1 MDNASDLI
9 EAGKRIVAFTGA
21 GISEESGIPT
31 FRGKGGLWDRYPPSF
46 FANIPG
52 LILSFLLRPKKL
64 KSFIMDVIETFTSA
78 KPNAGHY
85 ALAEMEKKGNL
96 QAVITQNIDRLHE
109 SAGSRNVIKL
119 HGDFFRMRCLRCGKT
134 SDTDESEWQGIL
146 EKLKMSRRGRI
157 GLLRF
162 FRKDIPRCGCG
173 GMRRPDVVFFGE
185 SLPRGAW
192 MDAVLY
198 AQSCDV
204 LLVIGTSGVVY
215 PAAGIITIAQSAGAK
230 IIEINPEE
238 TFLSR
243 AVDCFM
249 KGKAGEVLP
258 DLIKDCYS

>member
-1 MDNASDLI
+1 MNNAPDLTK
-9 EAGKRIVAFTGA
+9 AGKRIVAFTGA

-31 FRGKGGLWDRYPPSF
+31 FRGKGGLWDRYPPAF

-52 LILSFLLRPKKL
+52 LILSFILRPKRL

-78 KPNAGHY
+78 QPNAGHY

-96 QAVITQNIDRLHE
+96 QAIITQNIDRLHE

-119 HGDFFRMRCLRCGKT
+119 HGDFFRMRCMRCGKT
-134 SDTDESEWQGIL
+134 SDVDEPEWQRVL
-146 EKLKMSRRGRI
+146 EALKSSRGGRL

-162 FRKDIPRCGCG
+162 FRKDLPRCECG
-173 GMRRPDVVFFGE
+173 GIRRPDVVFFGE
-185 SLPRGAW
+185 SLPQGAW

-198 AQSCDV
+198 ARSCDV
-204 LLVIGTSGVVY
+204 LLVIGTSGIVY

-238 TFLSR
+238 TFLTR
-243 AVDCFM
+243 VVDCFM

-258 DLIKDCYS
+258 VLIKDRYS